1 MQTLAALGW
10 RFKLWWRRRLK
21 GMSKF

>member
-1 MQTLAALGW
+1 MQPVAALGW
-10 RFKLWWRRRLK
+10 RFKLWPRRLLK